1 MLVVL
6 EVLNDLW
13 INTGIGH
20 LIWFNV
26 IKNKQN
32 ILEDHI

>member
-13 INTGIGH
+13 INTGIGN

-26 IKNKQN
+26 IKNKQK